1 MDQNEINK
9 EIRDEGTS
17 FQPKRPQFL
26 TVLCILTF
34 ISTGMDILS
43 GFPKLLGGP
52 MSAADMN
59 EEKVEMLKSIDQ
71 LRELNMESFAVMI
84 EKLIRM
90 MEGLNAHFYAST
102 AVALVV
108 LMAGL
113 SAAILMW
120 TGRKIG
126 FHVYIGYSLVSAMQ
140 VYLFVS
146 PSDIPSI
153 VVILNL
159 LVSGLFVF
167 LYSRNL
173 KWLQ

>member
-1 MDQNEINK
+1 MEPNEFNTDFI
-9 EIRDEGTS
+9 DEGTPIK
-17 FQPKRPQFL
+17 PKRPQFL

-34 ISTGMDILS
+34 ISTGMDLLS
-43 GFPKLLGGP
+43 GFPKLLNGP
-52 MSAADMN
+52 LSAEQMDDQ
-59 EEKVEMLKSIDQ
+59 KVEMLKSIAQ
-71 LRELNMESFAVMI
+71 LRKVEMDSFAVMI

-90 MEGLNAHFYAST
+90 MEGLNAHFYAAT
-102 AVALVV
+102 VVALMV

-113 SAAILMW
+113 TAAILMW

-126 FHVYIGYSLVSAMQ
+126 FHVYIAYSLASAMQ

-146 PSDIPSI
+146 PSNIPSI
-153 VVILNL
+153 IIILNV